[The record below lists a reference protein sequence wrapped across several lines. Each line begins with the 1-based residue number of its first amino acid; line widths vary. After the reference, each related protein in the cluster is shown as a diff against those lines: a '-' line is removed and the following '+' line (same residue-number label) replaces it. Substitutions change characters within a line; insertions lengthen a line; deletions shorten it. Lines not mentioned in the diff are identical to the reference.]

1 MSKRRA
7 SHAGSWYSSRRAD
20 LSAQLQSWMDQ
31 ADVSCGGARAIIA
44 PHAGYSYSGPTA
56 AWAYRHINPEGV
68 RRVFVLGPSHHV
80 HLAGCALTRCIA
92 YQTPLGELPIDQ
104 PLCAELLATGDFETM
119 DLSVDEEE
127 HSIEMHLPYIQQV
140 MGDQPF
146 TLVPILVGALSQ
158 ASQSRYGEIL
168 APFLG
173 NAQNLI
179 IISSDFCHWGKRFRF
194 THRDNACQYIY
205 QSIEALDRQGMELIE
220 KQASLTLPWCPYAT
234 PHFSYMPHPT
244 FPIWHRFL
252 VFFGRMRMDSVGI
265 NTSSRIPFVGNSPS
279 RCSSKRSS
287 APTSRESTRSDS
299 SSTTSPIRW
308 SKLQD
313 RPSRTRVLLSG
324 ATTTAICSRR

>member
-220 KQASLTLPWCPYAT
+220 KQDANG
-234 PHFSYMPHPT
+234 FSRYQHEFKNT
-244 FPIWHRFL
+244 ICGQFPI
-252 VFFGRMRMDSVGI
+252 
-265 NTSSRIPFVGNSPS
+265 
-279 RCSSKRSS
+279 
-287 APTSRESTRSDS
+287 A
-299 SSTTSPIRW
+299 
-308 SKLQD
+308 
-313 RPSRTRVLLSG
+313 VLLQALERANQQRKHTLRFVKYDQSNKVVKASG
-324 ATTTAICSRR
+324 SSVSYASAVVWCNDDGDL

>member
-20 LSAQLQSWMDQ
+20 LSAQLQSWMDR

-244 FPIWHRFL
+244 FPICHRFL
-252 VFFGRMRMDSVGI
+252 VFFWQDANGFSRYQHEFK
-265 NTSSRIPFVGNSPS
+265 NTICGQF
-279 RCSSKRSS
+279 
-287 APTSRESTRSDS
+287 
-299 SSTTSPIRW
+299 PIA
-308 SKLQD
+308 
-313 RPSRTRVLLSG
+313 VLLQALERANQQRKHTLRFVKYDQSNKVVKASG
-324 ATTTAICSRR
+324 SSVSYASAVVWCNDDGDL